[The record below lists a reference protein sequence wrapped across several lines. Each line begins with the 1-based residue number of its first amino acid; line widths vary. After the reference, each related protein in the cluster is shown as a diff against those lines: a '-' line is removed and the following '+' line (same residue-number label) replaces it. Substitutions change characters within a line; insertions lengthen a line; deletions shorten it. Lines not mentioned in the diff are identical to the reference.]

1 MRTLRK
7 LVKALTGYFAPKIN
21 RVILMNS
28 LHQIKQNSGET
39 VDSFHMRIKRK
50 LLLDT
55 GDLSVDAMTELL
67 TLVQIV
73 NNWTII
79 TLSERK
85 H

>member
-1 MRTLRK
+1 
-7 LVKALTGYFAPKIN
+7 
-21 RVILMNS
+21 MNS
-28 LHQIKQNSGET
+28 LHQIKQNPGET